1 MSIPIPSPPILSGRT
16 LVFSDFN
23 CPYCFT
29 LNEWLSELGVASRVR
44 WVGIE
49 HRPEL
54 PRKGANGEPDARQ
67 LEVEVADVSRR
78 APEVG
83 VRSPP
88 FWCNSRPALLLQNAV
103 EVDTPESAHELR
115 RRLFRGYWLDGVA
128 LCDDE
133 AIASELARFPETDL
147 EAEGGEL
154 DRLTAWWRAH
164 VDRIPAMFSP
174 TGVVHLGLQDRET
187 VRRFV
192 EAAIAPA
199 SPGPGCA

>member
-1 MSIPIPSPPILSGRT
+1 MRQPIPSPPILTGRT
-16 LVFSDFN
+16 VVFSDFN

-29 LNEWLSELGVASRVR
+29 LNEWLSELGAASRVR

-54 PRKGANGEPDARQ
+54 PMTGGNLVPDAQQ
-67 LEVEVADVSRR
+67 LALEVADVGRR

-83 VRSPP
+83 VVRPP
-88 FWCNSRPALLLQNAV
+88 YWCNSRPALLLQNAV
-103 EVDTPESAHELR
+103 EVDAPESAHTLR
-115 RRLFRGYWLDGVA
+115 RRLFRRYWLEGVP
-128 LCDDE
+128 LCDATALAE
-133 AIASELARFPETDL
+133 ELAQFPET
-147 EAEGGEL
+147 EPTAEVAEL

-164 VDRIPAMFSP
+164 VDRIPAMFAP

-192 EAAIAPA
+192 ETAIAPA
-199 SPGPGCA
+199 APGPGCA

>member
-1 MSIPIPSPPILSGRT
+1 MASTPPPPPILSGRT

-54 PRKGANGEPDARQ
+54 PLVGLNGLPDAQQ
-67 LEVEVADVSRR
+67 LAREVADVERR

-83 VRSPP
+83 VRTPP

-103 EVDTPESAHELR
+103 EVDAPESAHAVR
-115 RRLFRGYWLDGVA
+115 RRLFRGYWLDGVP
-128 LCDDE
+128 LCDTRMLSQVASAFPDVDPDDE
-133 AIASELARFPETDL
+133 QV
-147 EAEGGEL
+147 EL
-154 DRLTAWWRAH
+154 DRVTTWWRAH

-174 TGVVHLGLQDRET
+174 TGLVHLGLQDRET
-187 VRRFV
+187 VRRFIDS
-192 EAAIAPA
+192 ALTSAR
-199 SPGPGCA
+199 PGPGCA